1 MQHAKCELV
10 AQLLVRMERQGT
22 PLRLLLEA
30 CSFIFS
36 TALEM
41 VGGPSNDSPGSPTLP
56 FKGGVQGDGEA
67 SVAAAIL
74 RKGGTTVTG
83 SAGAGAGVT
92 GNSTTGQEAGVQQGW
107 EAFNR
112 SMDDRDQEVL
122 KAATAAT
129 ATAAGG
135 GSGAGAK
142 EGLRELSAPMVEV
155 LKVSLSLLRRLSS
168 RNLTAAG
175 PFASTMQMWPSGHP
189 QVWFAM

>member
-1 MQHAKCELV
+1 
-10 AQLLVRMERQGT
+10 MERQET

-41 VGGPSNDSPGSPTLP
+41 VGGPDSPGSPTLP
-56 FKGGVQGDGEA
+56 FKGGVEGDGEA
-67 SVAAAIL
+67 SVAAALL
-74 RKGGTTVTG
+74 RKGGTTTG
-83 SAGAGAGVT
+83 SPGAGAGAGAEA
-92 GNSTTGQEAGVQQGW
+92 GTTGSNNQEAGVQQGW

-122 KAATAAT
+122 KAATAA
-129 ATAAGG
+129 AAAAAGAGG
-135 GSGAGAK
+135 GAGVGGAAGAK
-142 EGLRELSAPMVEV
+142 EGRELSAPMVEV

-175 PFASTMQMWPSGHP
+175 PFASTMKMWPSGHP
-189 QVWFAM
+189 QV